1 MAQITFTI
9 ADGDV
14 TRIIEAFEY
23 RYGEKPPEEAAGKF
37 VKRHM
42 IEMIQNW
49 VNGVNGDIVRSDEIK
64 NFSKLDI
71 T

>member
-1 MAQITFTI
+1 
-9 ADGDV
+9 
-14 TRIIEAFEY
+14 
-23 RYGEKPPEEAAGKF
+23 
-37 VKRHM
+37 
-42 IEMIQNW
+42 MIQNW